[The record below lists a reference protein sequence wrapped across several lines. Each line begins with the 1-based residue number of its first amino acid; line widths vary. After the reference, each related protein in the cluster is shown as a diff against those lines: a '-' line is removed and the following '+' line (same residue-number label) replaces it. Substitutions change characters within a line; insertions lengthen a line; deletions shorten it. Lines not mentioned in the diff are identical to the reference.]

1 MLNKIELLPSN
12 HKIPNQLLSRKK
24 KNKIEYLNRQKEKKK
39 QLKKIKKSKKKII
52 KTQNPKKQNF
62 TQSPP
67 LDFLT
72 DSNFKIEYYEQKP
85 DFTKYKN
92 TSEMKQIY
100 DSFIKTI
107 EKQNSKVIHNENEN
121 ITENENEEEREN
133 EKKDNI
139 KGINLSKKRIKKMSR
154 MKLSS
159 LKQFSKYPEVVE
171 AWDPTSPDP
180 KLLIYFKCLRNTV
193 PVPSHWAQKNQYLQ
207 GRRGQIRDPFKL
219 PDFIESTGISHIR
232 NIEDEKKGLKQKLR
246 ERMTP
251 KLGRLDID
259 YQVLHDAFFKY
270 QTKPPLSLHGEVY
283 YENKE
288 FENRMKNFQPGRI
301 SQNLRSALGIN
312 ETSDPPFV
320 ANMRRYGPPPAYPNL
335 RIPGV
340 NAPINDPAAYIT
352 MNLWKEP
359 TIKEFKELV
368 WEFKGGSGHWGEMID
383 DDDLDDINDSDI
395 GAEQDDLELSSDGDK
410 PNVKGLFRDYSSNGN
425 QGKLEIGNGKEG

>member
-1 MLNKIELLPSN
+1 MSSQNNQINNIQTPLNNP
-12 HKIPNQLLSRKK
+12 LSRKK
-24 KNKIEYLNRQKEKKK
+24 KNKLLYKERQKEKKK
-39 QLKKIKKSKKKII
+39 QLKKLKKSKKKKII
-52 KTQNPKKQNF
+52 SNIKKS
-62 TQSPP
+62 SPQIQTTSTP
-67 LDFLT
+67 LDFIP
-72 DSNFKIEYYEQKP
+72 DSNFKIEYFEQKP
-85 DFTKYKN
+85 DFSKYKN
-92 TSEMKQIY
+92 ISEMKQIY
-100 DSFIKTI
+100 DSFQKTI
-107 EKQNSKVIHNENEN
+107 EKQESKVYYNENDQLENMNDSLEN
-121 ITENENEEEREN
+121 IVEIQ
-133 EKKDNI
+133 EKKI
-139 KGINLSKKRIKKMSR
+139 LSKKSKKKLSRI
-154 MKLSS
+154 KLSS

-232 NIEDEKKGLKQKLR
+232 NVEDEKKGLKQKLR

-340 NAPINDPAAYIT
+340 NAPMNDPAAYVT

-359 TIKEFKELV
+359 TIKEYKELV
-368 WEFKGGSGHWGEMID
+368 WEFKGGNGHWGEMVDED
-383 DDDLDDINDSDI
+383 DEQDDESDI
-395 GAEQDDLELSSDGDK
+395 GGEQDDLELSSDGDR
-410 PNVKGLFRDYSSNGN
+410 PDVKGLFRKED
-425 QGKLEIGNGKEG
+425 KVERLEIGKGE

>member
-1 MLNKIELLPSN
+1 MYSFVDNNSSKNNKISN
-12 HKIPNQLLSRKK
+12 NIISRKK
-24 KNKIEYLNRQKEKKK
+24 RNKIEYLKHIKEKKK
-39 QLKKIKKSKKKII
+39 LLKKKKKND
-52 KTQNPKKQNF
+52 KNKKDKKEQNQNQQQTEDSQYNF
-62 TQSPP
+62 I
-67 LDFLT
+67 T
-72 DSNFKIEYYEQKP
+72 DSNFKIEYFEQKP
-85 DFTKYKN
+85 DFSKYQN

-107 EKQNSKVIHNENEN
+107 EKQQSKSQIQDIIENE
-121 ITENENEEEREN
+121 ITEEQNEETDQNLE
-133 EKKDNI
+133 I
-139 KGINLSKKRIKKMSR
+139 KNLSKKRQKKLSR

-180 KLLIYFKCLRNTV
+180 KLLIHFKCLRNTV

-207 GRRGQIRDPFKL
+207 GRRGQVREPFKL

-232 NIEDEKKGLKQKLR
+232 NVDDEKKGLKQRLR

-270 QTKPPLSLHGEVY
+270 QTKPSLSLHGEVY

-301 SQNLRSALGIN
+301 SLNLRSALGIN
-312 ETSDPPFV
+312 ETSIPPFV
-320 ANMRRYGPPPAYPNL
+320 ANMQRYGPPPAYPNL

-340 NAPINDPAAYIT
+340 NAPLNDPAAYVT

-359 TIKEFKELV
+359 IVKDNRELV
-368 WEFKGGSGHWGEMID
+368 WEFRGGNGHWGDIVD
-383 DDDLDDINDSDI
+383 DDDDDNEDNDDIGI
-395 GAEQDDLELSSDGDK
+395 EQDGLELSDDGEK
-410 PNVKGLFRDYSSNGN
+410 PNVKGLFNTQMGR
-425 QGKLEIGNGKEG
+425 LKEGDFENDD

>member
-1 MLNKIELLPSN
+1 MYSFVDNNSSKNNKISN
-12 HKIPNQLLSRKK
+12 NIISRKK
-24 KNKIEYLNRQKEKKK
+24 RNKIEYLKHIKEKKK
-39 QLKKIKKSKKKII
+39 LLKKKKKND
-52 KTQNPKKQNF
+52 KNKKDKKEQNQNQQQTEDSQYNF
-62 TQSPP
+62 I
-67 LDFLT
+67 T
-72 DSNFKIEYYEQKP
+72 DSNFKIEYFEQKP
-85 DFTKYKN
+85 DFSKYQN

-107 EKQNSKVIHNENEN
+107 EKQQSKSQIQDIIENE
-121 ITENENEEEREN
+121 ITEEQNEETDQNLE
-133 EKKDNI
+133 I
-139 KGINLSKKRIKKMSR
+139 KNLSKKRQKKLSR

-180 KLLIYFKCLRNTV
+180 KLLIHFKCLRNTV

-207 GRRGQIRDPFKL
+207 GRRGQVREPFKL

-232 NIEDEKKGLKQKLR
+232 NVDDEKKGLKQRLR

-270 QTKPPLSLHGEVY
+270 QTKPSLSLHGEVY

-301 SQNLRSALGIN
+301 SLNLRSALGIN
-312 ETSDPPFV
+312 ETSIPPFV
-320 ANMRRYGPPPAYPNL
+320 ANMQRYGPPPAYPNL

-340 NAPINDPAAYIT
+340 NAPLNDPAAYVT

-359 TIKEFKELV
+359 TIKDNRELV
-368 WEFKGGSGHWGEMID
+368 WEFRGGNGHWGDIVD
-383 DDDLDDINDSDI
+383 DDDDDNEDNDDIGI
-395 GAEQDDLELSSDGDK
+395 EQDGLELSDDGEK
-410 PNVKGLFRDYSSNGN
+410 PNVKGLFNTQMGM
-425 QGKLEIGNGKEG
+425 LKEGDFENDD

>member
-1 MLNKIELLPSN
+1 MSSQNNQINNIQTPLNNP
-12 HKIPNQLLSRKK
+12 LSRKK
-24 KNKIEYLNRQKEKKK
+24 KNKLLYKERQKEKKK
-39 QLKKIKKSKKKII
+39 QLKKLKKSKKKKII
-52 KTQNPKKQNF
+52 SNIKKS
-62 TQSPP
+62 SPQIQTTSTP
-67 LDFLT
+67 LDFIP
-72 DSNFKIEYYEQKP
+72 DSNFKIEYFEQKP
-85 DFTKYKN
+85 DFSKYKN
-92 TSEMKQIY
+92 ISEMKQIY
-100 DSFIKTI
+100 DSFQKTI
-107 EKQNSKVIHNENEN
+107 EKQESKVYYNENDQLENMNDSLEN
-121 ITENENEEEREN
+121 IVEKQ
-133 EKKDNI
+133 EKKI
-139 KGINLSKKRIKKMSR
+139 LSKKSKKKLSRI
-154 MKLSS
+154 KLSS

-232 NIEDEKKGLKQKLR
+232 NVEDEKKGLKQKLR

-340 NAPINDPAAYIT
+340 NAPMNDPAAYVT

-359 TIKEFKELV
+359 TIKEYKELV
-368 WEFKGGSGHWGEMID
+368 WEFKGGNGHWGEMID
-383 DDDLDDINDSDI
+383 EDDEQDDESDI
-395 GAEQDDLELSSDGDK
+395 GGEQDDLELSSDGDR
-410 PNVKGLFRDYSSNGN
+410 PDVKGLFRKED
-425 QGKLEIGNGKEG
+425 KVERLEIGKGE

>member
-1 MLNKIELLPSN
+1 MSSQNNQINNIQIPLNNP
-12 HKIPNQLLSRKK
+12 LSRKK
-24 KNKIEYLNRQKEKKK
+24 KNKLLYKERQKEKKK
-39 QLKKIKKSKKKII
+39 QLKKLKKSKKKKMISNI
-52 KTQNPKKQNF
+52 KKS
-62 TQSPP
+62 SPQIQTTSTP
-67 LDFLT
+67 LDFIP
-72 DSNFKIEYYEQKP
+72 DSNFKIEYFEQKP
-85 DFTKYKN
+85 DFSKYKN
-92 TSEMKQIY
+92 ISEMKQIY
-100 DSFIKTI
+100 DSFQKTI
-107 EKQNSKVIHNENEN
+107 EKQESKVYYNENDQLENMNDSLEN
-121 ITENENEEEREN
+121 IVEMQ
-133 EKKDNI
+133 EKKI
-139 KGINLSKKRIKKMSR
+139 LSKKSKKKLSRI
-154 MKLSS
+154 KLSS

-232 NIEDEKKGLKQKLR
+232 NVEDEKKGLKQKLR

-340 NAPINDPAAYIT
+340 NAPMNDPAAYVT

-359 TIKEFKELV
+359 TIKEYKELV
-368 WEFKGGSGHWGEMID
+368 WEFKGGNGHWGEMVDED
-383 DDDLDDINDSDI
+383 DEQDDESDI
-395 GAEQDDLELSSDGDK
+395 GGEQDDLELSSDGDR
-410 PNVKGLFRDYSSNGN
+410 PDVKGLFRKED
-425 QGKLEIGNGKEG
+425 KVERLEIGKGE

>member
-1 MLNKIELLPSN
+1 MYSFVDNNSSKNNKISN
-12 HKIPNQLLSRKK
+12 NIISRKK
-24 KNKIEYLNRQKEKKK
+24 RNKIEYLKHIKEKKK
-39 QLKKIKKSKKKII
+39 LLKKKKKND
-52 KTQNPKKQNF
+52 KNKKDKKEQNQNQQQTEDSQYNF
-62 TQSPP
+62 I
-67 LDFLT
+67 T
-72 DSNFKIEYYEQKP
+72 DSNFKIEYFEQKP
-85 DFTKYKN
+85 DFSKYQN

-107 EKQNSKVIHNENEN
+107 EKQQSKSQIQDIIENE
-121 ITENENEEEREN
+121 ITEDQNEETDQNLE
-133 EKKDNI
+133 I
-139 KGINLSKKRIKKMSR
+139 KNLSKKRQKKLSR

-180 KLLIYFKCLRNTV
+180 KLLIHFKCLRNTV

-207 GRRGQIRDPFKL
+207 GRRGQVREPFKL

-232 NIEDEKKGLKQKLR
+232 NVDDEKKGLKQRLR

-270 QTKPPLSLHGEVY
+270 QTKPSLSLHGEVY

-301 SQNLRSALGIN
+301 SLNLRSALGIN
-312 ETSDPPFV
+312 ETSIPPFV
-320 ANMRRYGPPPAYPNL
+320 ANMQRYGPPPAYPNL

-340 NAPINDPAAYIT
+340 NAPLNDPAAYVT

-359 TIKEFKELV
+359 TIKDNRELV
-368 WEFKGGSGHWGEMID
+368 WEFRGGNGHWGDIVD
-383 DDDLDDINDSDI
+383 DDDDDNEDNDDIGI
-395 GAEQDDLELSSDGDK
+395 EQDGLELSDDGEK
-410 PNVKGLFRDYSSNGN
+410 PNVKGLFNTQMGR
-425 QGKLEIGNGKEG
+425 LKEGDFENDD

>member
-1 MLNKIELLPSN
+1 MSSQNNQINNIQTPLNNP
-12 HKIPNQLLSRKK
+12 LSRKK
-24 KNKIEYLNRQKEKKK
+24 KNKLLYKERQKEKKK
-39 QLKKIKKSKKKII
+39 QLKKLKKSKKKKII
-52 KTQNPKKQNF
+52 SNIKKS
-62 TQSPP
+62 SPQIQTTSTP
-67 LDFLT
+67 LDFIP
-72 DSNFKIEYYEQKP
+72 DSNFKIEYFEQKP
-85 DFTKYKN
+85 DFSKYKN
-92 TSEMKQIY
+92 ISEMKQIY
-100 DSFIKTI
+100 DSFQKTI
-107 EKQNSKVIHNENEN
+107 EKQESKVYYNENDQLENMNDSLEN
-121 ITENENEEEREN
+121 IVEMQ
-133 EKKDNI
+133 EKKI
-139 KGINLSKKRIKKMSR
+139 LSKKSKKKLSRI
-154 MKLSS
+154 KLSS

-232 NIEDEKKGLKQKLR
+232 NVEDEKKGLKQKLR

-340 NAPINDPAAYIT
+340 NAPMNDPAAYVT

-359 TIKEFKELV
+359 TIKEYKELV
-368 WEFKGGSGHWGEMID
+368 WEFKGGNGHWGEMID
-383 DDDLDDINDSDI
+383 EDDEQDDESDI
-395 GAEQDDLELSSDGDK
+395 GGEQDDLELSSDGDR
-410 PNVKGLFRDYSSNGN
+410 PDVKGLFRKED
-425 QGKLEIGNGKEG
+425 KVERLEIGKGE

>member
-1 MLNKIELLPSN
+1 MSSQNNQINNIQTPLNNP
-12 HKIPNQLLSRKK
+12 LSRKK
-24 KNKIEYLNRQKEKKK
+24 KNKLLYKERQKEKKK
-39 QLKKIKKSKKKII
+39 QLKKLKKSKKKKMISNI
-52 KTQNPKKQNF
+52 KKS
-62 TQSPP
+62 SPQIQTTSTP
-67 LDFLT
+67 LDFIP
-72 DSNFKIEYYEQKP
+72 DSNFKIEYFEQKP
-85 DFTKYKN
+85 DFSKYKN
-92 TSEMKQIY
+92 ISEMKQIY
-100 DSFIKTI
+100 DSFQKTI
-107 EKQNSKVIHNENEN
+107 EKQESKVYYNENDQLENMNDSLEN
-121 ITENENEEEREN
+121 IVEIQ
-133 EKKDNI
+133 EKKI
-139 KGINLSKKRIKKMSR
+139 LSKKSKKKLSRI
-154 MKLSS
+154 KLSS

-232 NIEDEKKGLKQKLR
+232 NVEDEKKGLKQKLR

-340 NAPINDPAAYIT
+340 NAPMNDPAAYVT

-359 TIKEFKELV
+359 TIKEYKELV
-368 WEFKGGSGHWGEMID
+368 WEFKGGNGHWGEMID
-383 DDDLDDINDSDI
+383 EDDEQDDESDI
-395 GAEQDDLELSSDGDK
+395 GGEQDDLELSSDGDR
-410 PNVKGLFRDYSSNGN
+410 PDVKGLFRKED
-425 QGKLEIGNGKEG
+425 KVERLEIGKGE

>member
-1 MLNKIELLPSN
+1 MSSQNNQINNIQTPLNNP
-12 HKIPNQLLSRKK
+12 LSRKK
-24 KNKIEYLNRQKEKKK
+24 KNKLLYKERQKEKKK
-39 QLKKIKKSKKKII
+39 QLKKLKKSKKKKII
-52 KTQNPKKQNF
+52 SNIKKS
-62 TQSPP
+62 SPQIQTTSTP
-67 LDFLT
+67 LDFIP
-72 DSNFKIEYYEQKP
+72 DSNFKIEYFEQKP
-85 DFTKYKN
+85 DFSKYKN

-100 DSFIKTI
+100 DSFQKTI
-107 EKQNSKVIHNENEN
+107 EKQESKVYYNENDQLENMNDSLEN
-121 ITENENEEEREN
+121 IVEKQ
-133 EKKDNI
+133 EKKI
-139 KGINLSKKRIKKMSR
+139 LSKKSKKKLSRI
-154 MKLSS
+154 KLSS

-232 NIEDEKKGLKQKLR
+232 NVEDEKKGLKQKLR

-340 NAPINDPAAYIT
+340 NAPMNDPAAYVT

-359 TIKEFKELV
+359 TIKEYKELV
-368 WEFKGGSGHWGEMID
+368 WEFKGGNGHWGEMVDED
-383 DDDLDDINDSDI
+383 DEQDDESDI
-395 GAEQDDLELSSDGDK
+395 GGEQDDLELSSDGDR
-410 PNVKGLFRDYSSNGN
+410 PDVKGLFRKED
-425 QGKLEIGNGKEG
+425 KVERLEIGKGE

>member
-1 MLNKIELLPSN
+1 MSSQNNQINNIQTPLNNP
-12 HKIPNQLLSRKK
+12 LSRKK
-24 KNKIEYLNRQKEKKK
+24 KKKILYKERQKENKK
-39 QLKKIKKSKKKII
+39 QLKKLKKSKKKKMISNI
-52 KTQNPKKQNF
+52 KKS
-62 TQSPP
+62 SPQIQTTSTP
-67 LDFLT
+67 LDFIP
-72 DSNFKIEYYEQKP
+72 DSNFKIEYFEQKP
-85 DFTKYKN
+85 DFSKYKN
-92 TSEMKQIY
+92 ISEMKQIY
-100 DSFIKTI
+100 DSFQKTI
-107 EKQNSKVIHNENEN
+107 EKQESKVYYNENDQLENMNDSLEN
-121 ITENENEEEREN
+121 IVEIQ
-133 EKKDNI
+133 EKKI
-139 KGINLSKKRIKKMSR
+139 LSKKSKKKLSRI
-154 MKLSS
+154 KLSS

-232 NIEDEKKGLKQKLR
+232 NVEDEKKGLKQKLR

-340 NAPINDPAAYIT
+340 NAPMNDPAAYVT

-359 TIKEFKELV
+359 TIKEYKELV
-368 WEFKGGSGHWGEMID
+368 WEFKGGNGHWGEMID
-383 DDDLDDINDSDI
+383 EDDEQDDESDI
-395 GAEQDDLELSSDGDK
+395 GGEQDDLELSSDGDR
-410 PNVKGLFRDYSSNGN
+410 PDVKGLFRKED
-425 QGKLEIGNGKEG
+425 KVERLEIGKGE

>member
-1 MLNKIELLPSN
+1 MSSQNGQINNIQNLNNP
-12 HKIPNQLLSRKK
+12 LSRKK
-24 KNKIEYLNRQKEKKK
+24 KNKILYKERQKEKKK
-39 QLKKIKKSKKKII
+39 ELKKLKKLKKKKIGS
-52 KTQNPKKQNF
+52 NPKKQ
-62 TQSPP
+62 SPQVGSTP
-67 LDFLT
+67 LDFIP
-72 DSNFKIEYYEQKP
+72 DSNFKIEYFEQKP

-100 DSFIKTI
+100 ESFQKTI
-107 EKQNSKVIHNENEN
+107 EKQESKVYYNENEQLENLNDSIEN
-121 ITENENEEEREN
+121 IPEKE
-133 EKKDNI
+133 EKKS
-139 KGINLSKKRIKKMSR
+139 LSKKHLKKLSRI
-154 MKLSS
+154 KLSS

-207 GRRGQIRDPFKL
+207 GRRGQVRDPFKL

-232 NIEDEKKGLKQKLR
+232 NVEDERKSLKQRLR

-283 YENKE
+283 FENKE

-340 NAPINDPAAYIT
+340 NAPMNDPAAYVT

-359 TIKEFKELV
+359 TVKEYKELV
-368 WEFKGGSGHWGEMID
+368 WEFKGGNGHWGEMVEED
-383 DDDLDDINDSDI
+383 DDQDEDSDI
-395 GAEQDDLELSSDGDK
+395 GGEQDDLELSSDGEK
-410 PNVKGLFRDYSSNGN
+410 PDVKGLFRKDE
-425 QGKLEIGNGKEG
+425 KRERLEIGKGDL

>member
-1 MLNKIELLPSN
+1 MYSFVDNNSSKNNKISN
-12 HKIPNQLLSRKK
+12 NIISRKK
-24 KNKIEYLNRQKEKKK
+24 RNKIEYLKHIKEKKK
-39 QLKKIKKSKKKII
+39 LLKKKKKND
-52 KTQNPKKQNF
+52 KNKKDKKEQNQNQQQTEDSQYNF
-62 TQSPP
+62 I
-67 LDFLT
+67 T
-72 DSNFKIEYYEQKP
+72 DSNFKIEYFEQKP
-85 DFTKYKN
+85 DFSKYQN

-107 EKQNSKVIHNENEN
+107 EKQQSKSQIQDIIENE
-121 ITENENEEEREN
+121 ITEDQNEETDQNLE
-133 EKKDNI
+133 I
-139 KGINLSKKRIKKMSR
+139 KNLSKKRQKKLSR

-180 KLLIYFKCLRNTV
+180 KLLIHFKCLRNTV

-207 GRRGQIRDPFKL
+207 GRRGQVREPFKL

-232 NIEDEKKGLKQKLR
+232 NVDDEKKGLKQRLR

-270 QTKPPLSLHGEVY
+270 QTKPSLSLHGEVY

-301 SQNLRSALGIN
+301 SLNLRSALGIN
-312 ETSDPPFV
+312 ETSIPPFV
-320 ANMRRYGPPPAYPNL
+320 ANMQRYGPPPAYPNL

-340 NAPINDPAAYIT
+340 NAPLNDPAAYVT

-359 TIKEFKELV
+359 VVKDNRELV
-368 WEFKGGSGHWGEMID
+368 WEFRGGSGHWGEIVED
-383 DDDLDDINDSDI
+383 DDEDNEDNDDIGI
-395 GAEQDDLELSSDGDK
+395 EQDGLELSDDGEK
-410 PNVKGLFRDYSSNGN
+410 PNVKGLFNR
-425 QGKLEIGNGKEG
+425 EIGRLKEGDFDNGD

>member
-1 MLNKIELLPSN
+1 MYSFVDNNSSKNKKISN
-12 HKIPNQLLSRKK
+12 NIISRKK
-24 KNKIEYLNRQKEKKK
+24 RNKIEYLKHIKEKKK
-39 QLKKIKKSKKKII
+39 LLKKKKKND
-52 KTQNPKKQNF
+52 KNKKDKKEQNQNQQQTEDSQYNF
-62 TQSPP
+62 I
-67 LDFLT
+67 T
-72 DSNFKIEYYEQKP
+72 DSNFKIEYFEQKP
-85 DFTKYKN
+85 DFSKYQN

-107 EKQNSKVIHNENEN
+107 EKQQSKSQIQDIIENE
-121 ITENENEEEREN
+121 ITEEQNEETDQNLE
-133 EKKDNI
+133 I
-139 KGINLSKKRIKKMSR
+139 KNLSKKRQKKLSR

-180 KLLIYFKCLRNTV
+180 KLLIHFKCLRNTV

-207 GRRGQIRDPFKL
+207 GRRGQVREPFKL

-232 NIEDEKKGLKQKLR
+232 NVDDEKKGLKQRLR

-270 QTKPPLSLHGEVY
+270 QTKPSLSLHGEVY

-301 SQNLRSALGIN
+301 SLNLRSALGIN
-312 ETSDPPFV
+312 ETSIPPFV
-320 ANMRRYGPPPAYPNL
+320 ANMQRYGPPPAYPNL

-340 NAPINDPAAYIT
+340 NAPLNDPAAYVT

-359 TIKEFKELV
+359 TIKDNRELV
-368 WEFKGGSGHWGEMID
+368 WEFRGGNGHWGDIVD
-383 DDDLDDINDSDI
+383 DDDDDNEDNDDIGI
-395 GAEQDDLELSSDGDK
+395 EQDGLELSDDGEK
-410 PNVKGLFRDYSSNGN
+410 PNVKGLFNTQMGR
-425 QGKLEIGNGKEG
+425 LKEGDFENDD

>member
-1 MLNKIELLPSN
+1 MYSFVDNNSSKNNKISN
-12 HKIPNQLLSRKK
+12 NIISRKK
-24 KNKIEYLNRQKEKKK
+24 RNKIEYLKHIKEKKK
-39 QLKKIKKSKKKII
+39 LLKKKKKND
-52 KTQNPKKQNF
+52 KNKKDKKEQNQNQQQTEDSQYNF
-62 TQSPP
+62 I
-67 LDFLT
+67 T
-72 DSNFKIEYYEQKP
+72 DSNFKIEYFEQKP
-85 DFTKYKN
+85 DFSKYQN

-107 EKQNSKVIHNENEN
+107 EKQQSKSQIQDIIE
-121 ITENENEEEREN
+121 TEIPEEENEEKN
-133 EKKDNI
+133 QNSKNQI
-139 KGINLSKKRIKKMSR
+139 LSKKRQKKLSR

-207 GRRGQIRDPFKL
+207 GRRGQVREPFKL

-232 NIEDEKKGLKQKLR
+232 NVDDEKKGLKQRLR

-270 QTKPPLSLHGEVY
+270 QTKPSLSLHGEVY

-301 SQNLRSALGIN
+301 SLNLRSALGIN
-312 ETSDPPFV
+312 ETSIPPFV
-320 ANMRRYGPPPAYPNL
+320 ANMQRYGPPPAYPNL

-340 NAPINDPAAYIT
+340 NAPLNDPAAYVT

-359 TIKEFKELV
+359 IVKDNRELV
-368 WEFKGGSGHWGEMID
+368 WEFKGGNGHWGEMVD
-383 DDDLDDINDSDI
+383 DDDDDNDDNDDI
-395 GAEQDDLELSSDGDK
+395 EQDGLELSDDGDK
-410 PNVKGLFRDYSSNGN
+410 PDVKGLFRKEMGR
-425 QGKLEIGNGKEG
+425 LKEGDFENDD

>member
-1 MLNKIELLPSN
+1 MSSQNNQINNIQIPLNNP
-12 HKIPNQLLSRKK
+12 LSRKK
-24 KNKIEYLNRQKEKKK
+24 KNKLLYKERQKEKKK
-39 QLKKIKKSKKKII
+39 QLKKLKKSKKKKII
-52 KTQNPKKQNF
+52 SNIKKS
-62 TQSPP
+62 SPQIQTTSTP
-67 LDFLT
+67 LDFIP
-72 DSNFKIEYYEQKP
+72 DSNFKIEYFEQKP
-85 DFTKYKN
+85 DFSKYKN

-100 DSFIKTI
+100 DSFQKTI
-107 EKQNSKVIHNENEN
+107 EKQESKVYYNENDQLENMNDSLEN
-121 ITENENEEEREN
+121 IV
-133 EKKDNI
+133 EKKEKKI
-139 KGINLSKKRIKKMSR
+139 LSKKSKKKLSRI
-154 MKLSS
+154 KLSS

-232 NIEDEKKGLKQKLR
+232 NVEDEKKGLKQKLR

-340 NAPINDPAAYIT
+340 NAPMNDPAAYVT

-359 TIKEFKELV
+359 TIKEYKELV
-368 WEFKGGSGHWGEMID
+368 WEFKGGNGHWGEMID
-383 DDDLDDINDSDI
+383 EDDEQDDESDI
-395 GAEQDDLELSSDGDK
+395 GGEQDDLELSSDGDR
-410 PNVKGLFRDYSSNGN
+410 PDVKGLFRKED
-425 QGKLEIGNGKEG
+425 KIERLEIGKGE

>member
-1 MLNKIELLPSN
+1 MSSQNNQINNIQIPLNNP
-12 HKIPNQLLSRKK
+12 LSRKK
-24 KNKIEYLNRQKEKKK
+24 KNKLLYKERQKEKKK
-39 QLKKIKKSKKKII
+39 QLKKLKKSKKKKII
-52 KTQNPKKQNF
+52 SNIKKS
-62 TQSPP
+62 SPQIQTTSTP
-67 LDFLT
+67 LDFIP
-72 DSNFKIEYYEQKP
+72 DSNFKIEYFEQKP
-85 DFTKYKN
+85 DFSKYKN

-100 DSFIKTI
+100 DSFQKTI
-107 EKQNSKVIHNENEN
+107 EKQESKVYYNENDQLENMNDSLEN
-121 ITENENEEEREN
+121 IVEKQ
-133 EKKDNI
+133 EKKI
-139 KGINLSKKRIKKMSR
+139 LSKKSKKKLSRI
-154 MKLSS
+154 KLSS

-232 NIEDEKKGLKQKLR
+232 NVEDEKKGLKQKLR

-340 NAPINDPAAYIT
+340 NAPMNDPAAYVT

-359 TIKEFKELV
+359 TIKEYKELV
-368 WEFKGGSGHWGEMID
+368 WEFKGGNGHWGEMVDED
-383 DDDLDDINDSDI
+383 DEQDDESDI
-395 GAEQDDLELSSDGDK
+395 GGEQDDLELSSDGDR
-410 PNVKGLFRDYSSNGN
+410 PDVKGLFRKED
-425 QGKLEIGNGKEG
+425 KIERLEIGKGE

>member
-1 MLNKIELLPSN
+1 MYSFVDNNSSKNNKISN
-12 HKIPNQLLSRKK
+12 NIISRKK
-24 KNKIEYLNRQKEKKK
+24 RNKIEYLKHIKEKKK
-39 QLKKIKKSKKKII
+39 LLKKKKKND
-52 KTQNPKKQNF
+52 KNKKDKKEQNQNQQQTEDSQYNF
-62 TQSPP
+62 I
-67 LDFLT
+67 T
-72 DSNFKIEYYEQKP
+72 DSNFKIEYFEQKP
-85 DFTKYKN
+85 DFSKYQN

-107 EKQNSKVIHNENEN
+107 EKQQSKSQIQDIIENE
-121 ITENENEEEREN
+121 ITEEQNEEIDQNLE
-133 EKKDNI
+133 I
-139 KGINLSKKRIKKMSR
+139 KNLSKKRQKKLSR

-180 KLLIYFKCLRNTV
+180 KLLIHFKCLRNTV

-207 GRRGQIRDPFKL
+207 GRRGQVREPFKL

-232 NIEDEKKGLKQKLR
+232 NVDDEKKGLKQRLR

-270 QTKPPLSLHGEVY
+270 QTKPSLSLHGEVY

-301 SQNLRSALGIN
+301 SLNLRSALGIN
-312 ETSDPPFV
+312 ETSIPPFV
-320 ANMRRYGPPPAYPNL
+320 ANMQRYGPPPAYPNL

-340 NAPINDPAAYIT
+340 NAPLNDPAAYVT

-359 TIKEFKELV
+359 TIKDNRELV
-368 WEFKGGSGHWGEMID
+368 WEFRGGNGHWGDIVD
-383 DDDLDDINDSDI
+383 DDDDDNEDNDDIGI
-395 GAEQDDLELSSDGDK
+395 EQDGLELSDDGEK
-410 PNVKGLFRDYSSNGN
+410 PNVKGLFNTQMGR
-425 QGKLEIGNGKEG
+425 LKEGDFENDD

>member
-1 MLNKIELLPSN
+1 MSSQNNQINNIQTPLNNP
-12 HKIPNQLLSRKK
+12 LSRKK
-24 KNKIEYLNRQKEKKK
+24 KNKLLYKERQKEKKK
-39 QLKKIKKSKKKII
+39 QLKKLKKSKKKKII
-52 KTQNPKKQNF
+52 SNIKKS
-62 TQSPP
+62 SPQIQTTSTP
-67 LDFLT
+67 LDFIP
-72 DSNFKIEYYEQKP
+72 DSNFKIEYFEQKP
-85 DFTKYKN
+85 DFSKYKN
-92 TSEMKQIY
+92 ISEMKQIY
-100 DSFIKTI
+100 DSFQKTI
-107 EKQNSKVIHNENEN
+107 EKQESKVYYNENDQLENMNDSLEN
-121 ITENENEEEREN
+121 IVEIQ
-133 EKKDNI
+133 EKKI
-139 KGINLSKKRIKKMSR
+139 LSKKSKKKLSRI
-154 MKLSS
+154 KLSS

-171 AWDPTSPDP
+171 AWDPTSTDP

-232 NIEDEKKGLKQKLR
+232 NVEDEKKGLKQKLR

-301 SQNLRSALGIN
+301 SLNLRSALGIN
-312 ETSDPPFV
+312 ETSIPPFV
-320 ANMRRYGPPPAYPNL
+320 ANMQRYGPPPAYPNL

-340 NAPINDPAAYIT
+340 NAPLNDPAAYVT

-359 TIKEFKELV
+359 TIKDNRELV
-368 WEFKGGSGHWGEMID
+368 WEFRGGNGHWGDIVD
-383 DDDLDDINDSDI
+383 DDDDDNEDNDDIGI
-395 GAEQDDLELSSDGDK
+395 EQDGLESSDDGEK
-410 PNVKGLFRDYSSNGN
+410 PNVKGLFNTQMGR
-425 QGKLEIGNGKEG
+425 LKEGDFENDD

>member
-1 MLNKIELLPSN
+1 MSSQNNQINNIQTPLNNP
-12 HKIPNQLLSRKK
+12 LSRKK
-24 KNKIEYLNRQKEKKK
+24 KNKLLYKERQKEKKK
-39 QLKKIKKSKKKII
+39 QLKKLKKSKKKKII
-52 KTQNPKKQNF
+52 SNKKKS
-62 TQSPP
+62 SPLIQTTSTP
-67 LDFLT
+67 LDFIP
-72 DSNFKIEYYEQKP
+72 DSNFKIEYFEQKP
-85 DFTKYKN
+85 DFSKYKN
-92 TSEMKQIY
+92 ISEMKQIY
-100 DSFIKTI
+100 DSFQKTI
-107 EKQNSKVIHNENEN
+107 EKQESKVYYNENDQLENMNDSLEN
-121 ITENENEEEREN
+121 IVEIQ
-133 EKKDNI
+133 EKKI
-139 KGINLSKKRIKKMSR
+139 LSKKSKKKLSRI
-154 MKLSS
+154 KLSS

-232 NIEDEKKGLKQKLR
+232 NVEDEKKGLKQKLR

-340 NAPINDPAAYIT
+340 NAPMNDPAAYVT

-359 TIKEFKELV
+359 TIKEYKELV
-368 WEFKGGSGHWGEMID
+368 WEFKGGNGHWGEMID
-383 DDDLDDINDSDI
+383 EDDESDI
-395 GAEQDDLELSSDGDK
+395 GGEQDDLELSSDGDR
-410 PNVKGLFRDYSSNGN
+410 PDVKGLFRKED
-425 QGKLEIGNGKEG
+425 KVERLEIGKGE

>member
-1 MLNKIELLPSN
+1 MSSQNNQINNIQIPLNNP
-12 HKIPNQLLSRKK
+12 LSRKK
-24 KNKIEYLNRQKEKKK
+24 KNKLLYKERQKEKKK
-39 QLKKIKKSKKKII
+39 QLKKLKKSKKKKII
-52 KTQNPKKQNF
+52 SNIKKS
-62 TQSPP
+62 SPQIQTTSTP
-67 LDFLT
+67 LDFIP
-72 DSNFKIEYYEQKP
+72 DSNFKIEYFEQKP
-85 DFTKYKN
+85 DFSKYKN

-100 DSFIKTI
+100 DSFQKTI
-107 EKQNSKVIHNENEN
+107 EKQESKVYYNENDQLENMNDSLEN
-121 ITENENEEEREN
+121 IVEKQ
-133 EKKDNI
+133 EKKI
-139 KGINLSKKRIKKMSR
+139 LSKKSKKKLSRI
-154 MKLSS
+154 KLSS

-232 NIEDEKKGLKQKLR
+232 NVEDEKKGLKQKLR

-259 YQVLHDAFFKY
+259 YQVLHDSFFKY

-340 NAPINDPAAYIT
+340 NAPMNDPAAYVT

-359 TIKEFKELV
+359 TIKEYKELV
-368 WEFKGGSGHWGEMID
+368 WEFKGGNGHWGEMID
-383 DDDLDDINDSDI
+383 EDDEQDDESDI
-395 GAEQDDLELSSDGDK
+395 GGEQDDLELSSDGDR
-410 PNVKGLFRDYSSNGN
+410 PDVKGLFRKED
-425 QGKLEIGNGKEG
+425 KIERLEIGKGE

>member
-1 MLNKIELLPSN
+1 MSSQNNQINNIQTPLNNP
-12 HKIPNQLLSRKK
+12 LSRKK
-24 KNKIEYLNRQKEKKK
+24 KNKLLYKERQKEKKK
-39 QLKKIKKSKKKII
+39 QLKKLKKSKKKKII
-52 KTQNPKKQNF
+52 SNIKKS
-62 TQSPP
+62 SPQIQTTSTP
-67 LDFLT
+67 LDFIP
-72 DSNFKIEYYEQKP
+72 DSNFKIEYFEQKP
-85 DFTKYKN
+85 DFSKYKN
-92 TSEMKQIY
+92 ISEMKQIY
-100 DSFIKTI
+100 DSFQKTI
-107 EKQNSKVIHNENEN
+107 EKQESKVYYNENDQLENMNDSLEN
-121 ITENENEEEREN
+121 IVEIQ
-133 EKKDNI
+133 EKKI
-139 KGINLSKKRIKKMSR
+139 LSKKSKKKLSRI
-154 MKLSS
+154 KLSS

-232 NIEDEKKGLKQKLR
+232 NVEDEKKGLKQKLR

-335 RIPGV
+335 RIPSV
-340 NAPINDPAAYIT
+340 NAPMNDPAAYVT

-359 TIKEFKELV
+359 TIKEYKELV
-368 WEFKGGSGHWGEMID
+368 WEFKGGNGHWGEMID
-383 DDDLDDINDSDI
+383 EDDEQDDESDI
-395 GAEQDDLELSSDGDK
+395 GGEQDDLELSSDGDR
-410 PNVKGLFRDYSSNGN
+410 PDVKGLFRKED
-425 QGKLEIGNGKEG
+425 KVERLEIGKGE

>member
-1 MLNKIELLPSN
+1 MSSQNNQINNIQIPLNNP
-12 HKIPNQLLSRKK
+12 LSRKK
-24 KNKIEYLNRQKEKKK
+24 KNKLLYKERQKEKKK
-39 QLKKIKKSKKKII
+39 QLKKLKKSKKKKII
-52 KTQNPKKQNF
+52 SNIKKS
-62 TQSPP
+62 SPQIQTTSTP
-67 LDFLT
+67 LDFIP
-72 DSNFKIEYYEQKP
+72 DSNFKIEYFEQKP
-85 DFTKYKN
+85 DFSKYKN
-92 TSEMKQIY
+92 ISEMKQIY
-100 DSFIKTI
+100 DSFQKTI
-107 EKQNSKVIHNENEN
+107 EKQESKVYYNENDQLENMNDSLEN
-121 ITENENEEEREN
+121 IVEIQ
-133 EKKDNI
+133 EKKI
-139 KGINLSKKRIKKMSR
+139 LSKKSKKKLSRI
-154 MKLSS
+154 KLSS

-232 NIEDEKKGLKQKLR
+232 NVEDEKKGLKQKLR

-340 NAPINDPAAYIT
+340 NAPMNDPAAYVT

-359 TIKEFKELV
+359 TIKEYKELV
-368 WEFKGGSGHWGEMID
+368 WEFKGGNGHWGEMID
-383 DDDLDDINDSDI
+383 EDDEQDDESDI
-395 GAEQDDLELSSDGDK
+395 GGEQDDLELSSDGDR
-410 PNVKGLFRDYSSNGN
+410 PDVKGLFRKED
-425 QGKLEIGNGKEG
+425 KVERLEIGKGE

>member
-1 MLNKIELLPSN
+1 MSSQNNQINNIQTPLNNP
-12 HKIPNQLLSRKK
+12 LSRKK
-24 KNKIEYLNRQKEKKK
+24 KNKLLYKERQKEKKK
-39 QLKKIKKSKKKII
+39 QLKKLKKSKKKKMISNI
-52 KTQNPKKQNF
+52 KKS
-62 TQSPP
+62 SPQVQTTSTP
-67 LDFLT
+67 LDFIP
-72 DSNFKIEYYEQKP
+72 DSNFKIEYFEQKP
-85 DFTKYKN
+85 DFSKYKN
-92 TSEMKQIY
+92 ISEMKQIY
-100 DSFIKTI
+100 DSFQKTI
-107 EKQNSKVIHNENEN
+107 EKQESKVYYNENDQLENMNDSLEN
-121 ITENENEEEREN
+121 IVEMQ
-133 EKKDNI
+133 EKKI
-139 KGINLSKKRIKKMSR
+139 LSKKSKKKLSRI
-154 MKLSS
+154 KLSS

-232 NIEDEKKGLKQKLR
+232 NVEDEKKGLKQKLR

-340 NAPINDPAAYIT
+340 NAPMNDPAAYIT

-359 TIKEFKELV
+359 TIKEYKELV
-368 WEFKGGSGHWGEMID
+368 WEFKGGNGHWGEMVDED
-383 DDDLDDINDSDI
+383 DEQDDESDI
-395 GAEQDDLELSSDGDK
+395 GGEQDDLELSSDGDR
-410 PNVKGLFRDYSSNGN
+410 PDVKGLFRKED
-425 QGKLEIGNGKEG
+425 KVERLEIGKGE

>member
-1 MLNKIELLPSN
+1 MSSQNNQINNIQTPLNNP
-12 HKIPNQLLSRKK
+12 LSRKK
-24 KNKIEYLNRQKEKKK
+24 KNKLLYKERQKEKKK
-39 QLKKIKKSKKKII
+39 QLKKLKKSKKKKII
-52 KTQNPKKQNF
+52 SNIKKS
-62 TQSPP
+62 SPQIQTTSTP
-67 LDFLT
+67 LDFIP
-72 DSNFKIEYYEQKP
+72 DSNFKIEYFEQKP
-85 DFTKYKN
+85 DFSKYKN
-92 TSEMKQIY
+92 ISEMKQIY
-100 DSFIKTI
+100 DSFQKTI
-107 EKQNSKVIHNENEN
+107 EKQESKVYYNENDQLENMNDSLEN
-121 ITENENEEEREN
+121 IVEKQ
-133 EKKDNI
+133 EKKI
-139 KGINLSKKRIKKMSR
+139 LSKKSKKKLSRI
-154 MKLSS
+154 KLSS

-232 NIEDEKKGLKQKLR
+232 NVEDEKKGLKQKLR

-340 NAPINDPAAYIT
+340 NAPMNDPAAYVT

-359 TIKEFKELV
+359 TIKEYKELV
-368 WEFKGGSGHWGEMID
+368 WEFKGGNGHWGEMVDED
-383 DDDLDDINDSDI
+383 DEQDDESDI
-395 GAEQDDLELSSDGDK
+395 GGEQDDLELSSDGDR
-410 PNVKGLFRDYSSNGN
+410 PDVKGLFRKED
-425 QGKLEIGNGKEG
+425 KVERLEIGKGE

>member
-1 MLNKIELLPSN
+1 MSSQNNQINNIQTPLNNP
-12 HKIPNQLLSRKK
+12 LSRKK
-24 KNKIEYLNRQKEKKK
+24 KNKLLYKERQKEKKK
-39 QLKKIKKSKKKII
+39 QLKKLKKSKKKKMISNI
-52 KTQNPKKQNF
+52 KKS
-62 TQSPP
+62 SPQVQTTSTP
-67 LDFLT
+67 LDFIP
-72 DSNFKIEYYEQKP
+72 DSNFKIEYFEQKP
-85 DFTKYKN
+85 DFSKYKN
-92 TSEMKQIY
+92 ISEMKQIY
-100 DSFIKTI
+100 DSFQKTI
-107 EKQNSKVIHNENEN
+107 EKQESKVYYNENDQLENMNDSLEN
-121 ITENENEEEREN
+121 IVEIQ
-133 EKKDNI
+133 EKKI
-139 KGINLSKKRIKKMSR
+139 LSKKSKKKLSRI
-154 MKLSS
+154 KLSS

-232 NIEDEKKGLKQKLR
+232 NVEDEKKGLKQKLR

-340 NAPINDPAAYIT
+340 NAPMNDPAAYVT

-359 TIKEFKELV
+359 TIKEYKELV
-368 WEFKGGSGHWGEMID
+368 WEFKGGNGHWGEMID
-383 DDDLDDINDSDI
+383 EDDEQDDESDI
-395 GAEQDDLELSSDGDK
+395 GGEQDDLELSSDGDR
-410 PNVKGLFRDYSSNGN
+410 PDVKGLFRKED
-425 QGKLEIGNGKEG
+425 KVERLEIGKGE

>member
-1 MLNKIELLPSN
+1 MSSQNNQINNIQIPLNNP
-12 HKIPNQLLSRKK
+12 LSRKK
-24 KNKIEYLNRQKEKKK
+24 KNKLLYKERQKEKKK
-39 QLKKIKKSKKKII
+39 QLKKLKKSKKKKII
-52 KTQNPKKQNF
+52 SNIKKS
-62 TQSPP
+62 SPLIQTTSTP
-67 LDFLT
+67 LDFIP
-72 DSNFKIEYYEQKP
+72 DSNFKIEYFEQKP
-85 DFTKYKN
+85 DFSKYKN
-92 TSEMKQIY
+92 ISEMKQIY
-100 DSFIKTI
+100 DSFQKTI
-107 EKQNSKVIHNENEN
+107 EKQESKVYYNENDQLENMNDSLEN
-121 ITENENEEEREN
+121 IVEIQ
-133 EKKDNI
+133 EKKI
-139 KGINLSKKRIKKMSR
+139 LSKKSKKKLSRI
-154 MKLSS
+154 KLSS

-232 NIEDEKKGLKQKLR
+232 NVEDEKKGLKQKLR

-340 NAPINDPAAYIT
+340 NAPMNDPAAYVT

-359 TIKEFKELV
+359 TIKEYKELV
-368 WEFKGGSGHWGEMID
+368 WEFKGGNGHWGEMID
-383 DDDLDDINDSDI
+383 EDDEQDDESDI
-395 GAEQDDLELSSDGDK
+395 GGEQDDLELSSDGDR
-410 PNVKGLFRDYSSNGN
+410 PDVKGLFRKED
-425 QGKLEIGNGKEG
+425 KVERLEIGKGE

>member
-1 MLNKIELLPSN
+1 MSSQNNQINNIQIPLNNP
-12 HKIPNQLLSRKK
+12 LSRKK
-24 KNKIEYLNRQKEKKK
+24 KNKLLYKERQKEKKK
-39 QLKKIKKSKKKII
+39 QLKKLKKSKKKKII
-52 KTQNPKKQNF
+52 SNIKKS
-62 TQSPP
+62 SPQIQTTSTP
-67 LDFLT
+67 LDFIP
-72 DSNFKIEYYEQKP
+72 DSNFKIEYFEQKP
-85 DFTKYKN
+85 DFSKYKN

-100 DSFIKTI
+100 DSFQKTI
-107 EKQNSKVIHNENEN
+107 EKQESKVYYNENDQLENMNDSLEN
-121 ITENENEEEREN
+121 IVEIQ
-133 EKKDNI
+133 EKKI
-139 KGINLSKKRIKKMSR
+139 LSKKSKKKLSRI
-154 MKLSS
+154 KLSS

-232 NIEDEKKGLKQKLR
+232 NVEDEKKGLKQKLR

-340 NAPINDPAAYIT
+340 NAPMNDPAAYVT

-359 TIKEFKELV
+359 TIKEYKELV
-368 WEFKGGSGHWGEMID
+368 WEFKGGNGHWGEMID
-383 DDDLDDINDSDI
+383 EDDEQDDESDI
-395 GAEQDDLELSSDGDK
+395 GGEQDDLELSSDGDR
-410 PNVKGLFRDYSSNGN
+410 PDVKGLFRKED
-425 QGKLEIGNGKEG
+425 KVERLEIGKGE

>member
-1 MLNKIELLPSN
+1 MDF
-12 HKIPNQLLSRKK
+12 IP
-24 KNKIEYLNRQKEKKK
+24 
-39 QLKKIKKSKKKII
+39 
-52 KTQNPKKQNF
+52 
-62 TQSPP
+62 
-67 LDFLT
+67 
-72 DSNFKIEYYEQKP
+72 DSNFKIEYFEQKP

-100 DSFIKTI
+100 ESFQKTI
-107 EKQNSKVIHNENEN
+107 EKQESKVYYNENEQLENLNDSIEN
-121 ITENENEEEREN
+121 IPEKE
-133 EKKDNI
+133 EKKS
-139 KGINLSKKRIKKMSR
+139 LSKKHLKKLSRI
-154 MKLSS
+154 KLSS

-207 GRRGQIRDPFKL
+207 GRRGQVRDPFKL

-232 NIEDEKKGLKQKLR
+232 NVEDERKSLKQRLR

-283 YENKE
+283 FENKE

-340 NAPINDPAAYIT
+340 NAPMNDPAAYVT

-359 TIKEFKELV
+359 TVKEYKELV
-368 WEFKGGSGHWGEMID
+368 WEFKGGNGHWGEMVEED
-383 DDDLDDINDSDI
+383 DDQDEDSDI
-395 GAEQDDLELSSDGDK
+395 GGEQDDLELSSDGEK
-410 PNVKGLFRDYSSNGN
+410 PDVKGLFRKDE
-425 QGKLEIGNGKEG
+425 KRERLEIGKGDL

>member
-1 MLNKIELLPSN
+1 MSSQNNQINNIQIPLNNP
-12 HKIPNQLLSRKK
+12 LSRKK
-24 KNKIEYLNRQKEKKK
+24 KNKLLYKERQKEKKK
-39 QLKKIKKSKKKII
+39 QLKKLKKSKKKKII
-52 KTQNPKKQNF
+52 SNIKKS
-62 TQSPP
+62 SPQIQTTSTP
-67 LDFLT
+67 LDFIP
-72 DSNFKIEYYEQKP
+72 DSNFKIEYFEQKP
-85 DFTKYKN
+85 DFSKYKN

-100 DSFIKTI
+100 DSFQKTI
-107 EKQNSKVIHNENEN
+107 EKQESKVYYNENDQLENMNDSLEN
-121 ITENENEEEREN
+121 IVEKQ
-133 EKKDNI
+133 EKKI
-139 KGINLSKKRIKKMSR
+139 LSKKSKKKLSRI
-154 MKLSS
+154 KLSS

-232 NIEDEKKGLKQKLR
+232 NVEDEKKGLKQKLR

-288 FENRMKNFQPGRI
+288 FENRIKNFQPGRI

-340 NAPINDPAAYIT
+340 NAPMNDPAAYVT

-359 TIKEFKELV
+359 TIKEYKELV
-368 WEFKGGSGHWGEMID
+368 WEFKGGNGHWGEMID
-383 DDDLDDINDSDI
+383 EDDEQDDESDI
-395 GAEQDDLELSSDGDK
+395 GGEQDDLELSSDGDR
-410 PNVKGLFRDYSSNGN
+410 PDVKGLFRKED
-425 QGKLEIGNGKEG
+425 KIERLEIGKGE

>member
-1 MLNKIELLPSN
+1 MSSQNNQINNIQIPLNNP
-12 HKIPNQLLSRKK
+12 LSRKK
-24 KNKIEYLNRQKEKKK
+24 KNKLLYKERQKEKKK
-39 QLKKIKKSKKKII
+39 QLKKLKKSKKKKII
-52 KTQNPKKQNF
+52 SNIKKS
-62 TQSPP
+62 SPQISTP
-67 LDFLT
+67 LDFIP
-72 DSNFKIEYYEQKP
+72 DSNFKIEYFEQKP
-85 DFTKYKN
+85 DFSKYKN

-100 DSFIKTI
+100 DSFQKTI
-107 EKQNSKVIHNENEN
+107 EKQESKVYYNENDQLENMNDSLEN
-121 ITENENEEEREN
+121 IVEKQ
-133 EKKDNI
+133 EKKI
-139 KGINLSKKRIKKMSR
+139 LSKKSKKKLSRI
-154 MKLSS
+154 KLSS

-232 NIEDEKKGLKQKLR
+232 NVEDEKKGLKQKLR

-340 NAPINDPAAYIT
+340 NAPMNDPAAYVT

-359 TIKEFKELV
+359 TIKEYKELV
-368 WEFKGGSGHWGEMID
+368 WEFKGGNGHWGEMID
-383 DDDLDDINDSDI
+383 EDDEQDDESDI
-395 GAEQDDLELSSDGDK
+395 GGEQDDLELSSDGDR
-410 PNVKGLFRDYSSNGN
+410 PDVKGLFRKED
-425 QGKLEIGNGKEG
+425 KIERLEIGKGE

>member
-1 MLNKIELLPSN
+1 MYSFVDNNSSKNNKISN
-12 HKIPNQLLSRKK
+12 NIISRKK
-24 KNKIEYLNRQKEKKK
+24 RNKIEYLKHIKEKKK
-39 QLKKIKKSKKKII
+39 LLKKKKKND
-52 KTQNPKKQNF
+52 KNKKDKKEQNQNQQQTEDSQYNF
-62 TQSPP
+62 I
-67 LDFLT
+67 T
-72 DSNFKIEYYEQKP
+72 DSNFKIEYFEQKP
-85 DFTKYKN
+85 DFSKYQN

-107 EKQNSKVIHNENEN
+107 EKQQSKSQIQDIIENE
-121 ITENENEEEREN
+121 ITEEQNEETDQNLE
-133 EKKDNI
+133 I
-139 KGINLSKKRIKKMSR
+139 KNLSKKRQKKLSR

-180 KLLIYFKCLRNTV
+180 KLLIHFKCLRNTV

-207 GRRGQIRDPFKL
+207 GRRGQVREPFKL

-232 NIEDEKKGLKQKLR
+232 NVDDEKKGLKQRLR

-270 QTKPPLSLHGEVY
+270 QTKPSLSLHGEVY

-301 SQNLRSALGIN
+301 SLNLRSALGIN
-312 ETSDPPFV
+312 ETSIPPFV
-320 ANMRRYGPPPAYPNL
+320 ANMQRYGPPPAYPNL

-340 NAPINDPAAYIT
+340 NAPLNDPAAYVT

-359 TIKEFKELV
+359 TIKDNRELV
-368 WEFKGGSGHWGEMID
+368 WEFRGGNGHWGDIVD
-383 DDDLDDINDSDI
+383 DDDDDNEDNDDIGI
-395 GAEQDDLELSSDGDK
+395 EQDGLELSDDGEK
-410 PNVKGLFRDYSSNGN
+410 PNVKGLFNTQMGR
-425 QGKLEIGNGKEG
+425 LKEGDFENDD

>member
-1 MLNKIELLPSN
+1 MSSQNNQINNIQTPLNNP
-12 HKIPNQLLSRKK
+12 LSRKK
-24 KNKIEYLNRQKEKKK
+24 KNKLLYKERQKEKKK
-39 QLKKIKKSKKKII
+39 QLKKLKKSKKKKII
-52 KTQNPKKQNF
+52 SNIKKS
-62 TQSPP
+62 SPQIQTTSTP
-67 LDFLT
+67 LDFIP
-72 DSNFKIEYYEQKP
+72 DSNFKIEYFEQKP
-85 DFTKYKN
+85 DFSKYKN
-92 TSEMKQIY
+92 ISEMKQIY
-100 DSFIKTI
+100 DSFQKTI
-107 EKQNSKVIHNENEN
+107 EKQESKVYYNENDQLENMNDSLEN
-121 ITENENEEEREN
+121 IVEIQ
-133 EKKDNI
+133 EKKI
-139 KGINLSKKRIKKMSR
+139 LSKKSKKKLSRI
-154 MKLSS
+154 KLSS

-171 AWDPTSPDP
+171 AWDPTSPHP

-232 NIEDEKKGLKQKLR
+232 NVEDEKKGLKQKLR

-340 NAPINDPAAYIT
+340 NAPMNDPAAYVT

-359 TIKEFKELV
+359 TIKEYKELV
-368 WEFKGGSGHWGEMID
+368 WEFKGGNGHWGEMID
-383 DDDLDDINDSDI
+383 EDDEQDDESDI
-395 GAEQDDLELSSDGDK
+395 GGEQDDLELSSDGDR
-410 PNVKGLFRDYSSNGN
+410 PDVKGLFRKED
-425 QGKLEIGNGKEG
+425 KVERLEIGKGE

>member
-1 MLNKIELLPSN
+1 MSSQNNQINNIQIPLNNP
-12 HKIPNQLLSRKK
+12 LSRKK
-24 KNKIEYLNRQKEKKK
+24 KNKLLYKERQKEKKK
-39 QLKKIKKSKKKII
+39 QLKKLKKSKKKKII
-52 KTQNPKKQNF
+52 SNIKKS
-62 TQSPP
+62 SPQIQTTSTP
-67 LDFLT
+67 LDFIP
-72 DSNFKIEYYEQKP
+72 DSNFKIEYFEQKP
-85 DFTKYKN
+85 DFSKYKN

-100 DSFIKTI
+100 DSFQKTI
-107 EKQNSKVIHNENEN
+107 EKQESKVYYNENDQLEN
-121 ITENENEEEREN
+121 MNDSLENVVEKQ
-133 EKKDNI
+133 EKKI
-139 KGINLSKKRIKKMSR
+139 LSKKSKKKLSRI
-154 MKLSS
+154 KLSS

-232 NIEDEKKGLKQKLR
+232 NVEDEKKGLKQKLR

-340 NAPINDPAAYIT
+340 NAPMNDPAAYVT

-359 TIKEFKELV
+359 TIKEYKELV
-368 WEFKGGSGHWGEMID
+368 WEFKGGNGHWGEMID
-383 DDDLDDINDSDI
+383 EDDEQDDESDI
-395 GAEQDDLELSSDGDK
+395 GGEQDDLELSSDGDR
-410 PNVKGLFRDYSSNGN
+410 PDVKGLFRKED
-425 QGKLEIGNGKEG
+425 KIERLEIGKGE

>member
-1 MLNKIELLPSN
+1 MSSQNNQINNIQTPLNNP
-12 HKIPNQLLSRKK
+12 LSRKK
-24 KNKIEYLNRQKEKKK
+24 KNKLLYKERQKEKKK
-39 QLKKIKKSKKKII
+39 QLKKLKKSKKKKII
-52 KTQNPKKQNF
+52 SNIKKS
-62 TQSPP
+62 SPQIQTTSTP
-67 LDFLT
+67 LDFIP
-72 DSNFKIEYYEQKP
+72 DSNFKIEYFEQKP
-85 DFTKYKN
+85 DFSKYKN

-100 DSFIKTI
+100 DSFQKTI
-107 EKQNSKVIHNENEN
+107 EKQESKVYYNENDQLENMNDSLEN
-121 ITENENEEEREN
+121 IVEIQ
-133 EKKDNI
+133 EKKI
-139 KGINLSKKRIKKMSR
+139 LSKKSKKKLSRI
-154 MKLSS
+154 KLSS

-232 NIEDEKKGLKQKLR
+232 NVEDEKKGLKQKLR

-340 NAPINDPAAYIT
+340 NAPMNDPAAYVT

-359 TIKEFKELV
+359 TIKEYKELV
-368 WEFKGGSGHWGEMID
+368 WEFKGGNGHWGEMID
-383 DDDLDDINDSDI
+383 EDDEQDDESDI
-395 GAEQDDLELSSDGDK
+395 GGEQDDLELSSDGDR
-410 PNVKGLFRDYSSNGN
+410 PDVKGLFRKED
-425 QGKLEIGNGKEG
+425 KVERLEIGKGE

>member
-1 MLNKIELLPSN
+1 M
-12 HKIPNQLLSRKK
+12 
-24 KNKIEYLNRQKEKKK
+24 K
-39 QLKKIKKSKKKII
+39 QIYDSFI
-52 KTQNPKKQNF
+52 KTIEKH
-62 TQSPP
+62 QSKSQIQDIPITENHQIE
-67 LDFLT
+67 DSQYNYIT
-72 DSNFKIEYYEQKP
+72 DSNFKIEYFEQKP
-85 DFTKYKN
+85 DFSKYQN

-107 EKQNSKVIHNENEN
+107 EKQQSKSQIQDIPETEYQEEQNEEN
-121 ITENENEEEREN
+121 IKNPQNKT
-133 EKKDNI
+133 
-139 KGINLSKKRIKKMSR
+139 LSKKRQKKESR

-180 KLLIYFKCLRNTV
+180 KLLIHFKCLRNTV

-207 GRRGQIRDPFKL
+207 GRRGQVREPFKL

-232 NIEDEKKGLKQKLR
+232 NVDDEKKGLKQRLR

-270 QTKPPLSLHGEVY
+270 QTKPALSLHGEVY

-301 SQNLRSALGIN
+301 SLNLRSALGIN
-312 ETSDPPFV
+312 ETSIPPFV
-320 ANMRRYGPPPAYPNL
+320 ANMQRYGPPPAYPNL

-340 NAPINDPAAYIT
+340 NAPLNDPAAYVT

-359 TIKEFKELV
+359 VVKDNRELV
-368 WEFKGGSGHWGEMID
+368 WEFRGGSGHWGEIVED
-383 DDDLDDINDSDI
+383 DDEDNEDNDDIGI
-395 GAEQDDLELSSDGDK
+395 EQDGLELSDDGEK
-410 PNVKGLFRDYSSNGN
+410 PNVKGLFNR
-425 QGKLEIGNGKEG
+425 EIGRLKEGDFDNGD

>member
-1 MLNKIELLPSN
+1 MYSFQNNNSSKNNKISN
-12 HKIPNQLLSRKK
+12 NIISRKK
-24 KNKIEYLNRQKEKKK
+24 RNKIEYLNRIKEKKK
-39 QLKKIKKSKKKII
+39 FLKKKKKN
-52 KTQNPKKQNF
+52 QNDKKEQSQNQQVEDSQYNF
-62 TQSPP
+62 I
-67 LDFLT
+67 T
-72 DSNFKIEYYEQKP
+72 DSNFKIEYFEQKP
-85 DFTKYKN
+85 DFSKYQN

-107 EKQNSKVIHNENEN
+107 EKQQSKSQIQDIIENE
-121 ITENENEEEREN
+121 ITEEQNEETDQNLE
-133 EKKDNI
+133 I
-139 KGINLSKKRIKKMSR
+139 KNLSKKRQKKLSR

-180 KLLIYFKCLRNTV
+180 KLLIHFKCLRNTV

-207 GRRGQIRDPFKL
+207 GRRGQVREPFKL

-232 NIEDEKKGLKQKLR
+232 NVDDEKKGLKQRLR

-270 QTKPPLSLHGEVY
+270 QTKPSLSLHGEVY

-301 SQNLRSALGIN
+301 SLNLRSALGIN
-312 ETSDPPFV
+312 ETSIPPFV
-320 ANMRRYGPPPAYPNL
+320 ANMQRYGPPPAYPNL

-340 NAPINDPAAYIT
+340 NAPLNDPAAYVT

-359 TIKEFKELV
+359 TIKDNRELV
-368 WEFKGGSGHWGEMID
+368 WEFRGGNGHWGDIVD
-383 DDDLDDINDSDI
+383 DDDDDNEDNDDIGI
-395 GAEQDDLELSSDGDK
+395 EQDGLELSDDGEK
-410 PNVKGLFRDYSSNGN
+410 PNVKGLFNTQMGR
-425 QGKLEIGNGKEG
+425 LKEGDFENDD

>member
-1 MLNKIELLPSN
+1 MYSFVDNNSSKNNKISN
-12 HKIPNQLLSRKK
+12 NIISRKK
-24 KNKIEYLNRQKEKKK
+24 RNKIEYLKHIKEKKK
-39 QLKKIKKSKKKII
+39 LLKKKKKND
-52 KTQNPKKQNF
+52 KNKKDKKEQNQNQQQTEDSQYNF
-62 TQSPP
+62 I
-67 LDFLT
+67 T
-72 DSNFKIEYYEQKP
+72 DSNFKIEYFEQKP
-85 DFTKYKN
+85 DFSKYQN

-107 EKQNSKVIHNENEN
+107 EKQQSKSQIQDIIENE
-121 ITENENEEEREN
+121 ITEEQNEETDQNLE
-133 EKKDNI
+133 I
-139 KGINLSKKRIKKMSR
+139 KNLSKKRQKKLSR

-180 KLLIYFKCLRNTV
+180 KLLIHFKCLRNTV

-207 GRRGQIRDPFKL
+207 GRRGQVREPFKL

-232 NIEDEKKGLKQKLR
+232 NVDDEKKGLKQRLR

-270 QTKPPLSLHGEVY
+270 QTKPSLSLHGEVY

-301 SQNLRSALGIN
+301 SLNLRSALGIN
-312 ETSDPPFV
+312 ETSIPPFV
-320 ANMRRYGPPPAYPNL
+320 ANMQRYGPPPAYPNL

-340 NAPINDPAAYIT
+340 NAPLNDPAAYVT

-359 TIKEFKELV
+359 VVKDNRELV
-368 WEFKGGSGHWGEMID
+368 WEFRGGSGHWGEIVED
-383 DDDLDDINDSDI
+383 DDEDNEDNDDIGI
-395 GAEQDDLELSSDGDK
+395 EQDGLELSDDGEK
-410 PNVKGLFRDYSSNGN
+410 PNVKGLFNR
-425 QGKLEIGNGKEG
+425 EIGRLKEGDFDNGD